1 MSDYPAG
8 WAARVCVNL
17 FPLSVEQHDLSKAL
31 KEWAWTGGHVDHGE
45 NAYELCEMCDKTPL
59 RYHFQIENGHT
70 KIRLWVGS
78 ECIKRFG
85 VDAID
90 DDGQRLSGAAAKAK
104 VDKVRSKMIDD
115 ARKGRV
121 LEAINAVIDLED
133 RDYILSILQR
143 CLADHEAGKALS
155 PKLMSTLGW
164 RLRALKIPHN
174 PRDFR
179 VAMRRDKHK
188 IDLRKLDDFKVRG
201 LIPYLSAS
209 QREILYE
216 MKPHLQEHPE
226 PQTSATSCDRTFEV
240 ETKAWDDIFSSL
252 SEISAL

>member
-8 WAARVCVNL
+8 WATRVRVNL
-17 FPLSVEQHDLSKAL
+17 FPLSQEQHDLSTAL
-31 KEWAWTGGHVDHGE
+31 KEWFFTGNHVDHGDG
-45 NAYELCEMCDKTPL
+45 AYETCEMCDKIPL
-59 RYHFQIENGHT
+59 RYHFQIQNSNNQF
-70 KIRLWVGS
+70 RLWVGS

-90 DDGQRLSGAAAKAK
+90 DDGQRISGAAAKAK

-121 LEAINAVIDLED
+121 LEAIHAVIDVED

-179 VAMRRDKHK
+179 VGLRRDKHK
-188 IDLRKLDDFKVRG
+188 NDLMKLDDFKARG
-201 LIPYLSAS
+201 LIPYLSKT
-209 QREILYE
+209 QRDFLFV
-216 MKPHLQEHPE
+216 MKPRLVEHPK
-226 PQTSATSCDRTFEV
+226 PQTSATSCDRTFEA
-240 ETKAWDDIFSSL
+240 ETKAWDDIFASL
-252 SEISAL
+252 